1 MRVTFKVMGRSLVL
15 SAAILPLL
23 GGATPGFE
31 EALRLYKRTDYE
43 GSLDVLQRLPEK
55 DARAWDLIGRNRFQL
70 GEYKRAAEA
79 FEKALAADPSNST
92 YALWLGRSLGR
103 RAESANPLL
112 APSLASKARRWFE
125 RAVEL
130 DPRNLEAL
138 SDLLE
143 YYLEAPG
150 FLGGGLD
157 KARAVVAR
165 IKEADPAEGANAEAR
180 VAMKRKEFST
190 AEAHLRRAIALGPRQ
205 VTRVLD
211 LATFLAKQGRFEES
225 EQWYQQAALLDPGHP
240 RLLFERAEAYIRAGR
255 NLAMARELLER
266 YLRAPLTPDDP
277 PRQAAEKLLKEATG

>member
-1 MRVTFKVMGRSLVL
+1 MRITVKLMGRCLVL
-15 SAAILPLL
+15 CAAILPLL

-31 EALRLYKRTDYE
+31 EALRLYNRTDYE
-43 GSLDVLQRLPEK
+43 SSLDVLQRLPDK
-55 DARAWDLIGRNRFQL
+55 DARTWDLIGRNRFKL
-70 GEYKRAAEA
+70 GDYKRAGEA
-79 FEKALAADPSNST
+79 FEKALAADPANST

-130 DPRNLEAL
+130 DPHNLEAL

-150 FLGGGLD
+150 VLGGGLE
-157 KARAVVAR
+157 KARAVAAR
-165 IKEADPAEGANAEAR
+165 IKEVDPAEGANAEAR

-190 AEAHLRRAIALGPRQ
+190 AEAHLRRAIALAPRQ

-211 LATFLAKQGRFEES
+211 LAAFLAKQGRFEES
-225 EQWYQQAALLDPGHP
+225 EQWYVQAARLDPKHP

-255 NLAMARELLER
+255 NLATARELLEQ

>member
-1 MRVTFKVMGRSLVL
+1 MKRWLVVCAV
-15 SAAILPLL
+15 S
-23 GGATPGFE
+23 
-31 EALRLYKRTDYE
+31 LRLLAGAAPDYEEGLRLFNRTDYQQ
-43 GSLDVLQRLPEK
+43 SLHLLQRIPDK
-55 DARAWDLIGRNRFQL
+55 DARTWELIGKNLFKL
-70 GEYKRAAEA
+70 GEYKQAGEA
-79 FEKALAADPSNST
+79 FEKAFAADPANSM

-130 DPRNLEAL
+130 NPRNQEAL

-157 KARAVVAR
+157 KARAVAAR
-165 IKEADPAEGANAEAR
+165 IKELDPAEGAQAEAR
-180 VAMKRKEFST
+180 VATKRKEFST
-190 AEAHLRRAIALGPRQ
+190 AEAHLRRAIALAPRQ

-225 EQWYQQAALLDPGHP
+225 EQWYQQAAQLDPRHP

-255 NLAMARELLER
+255 NLATARELLEQ

-277 PRQAAEKLLKEATG
+277 PRQAAEKLLKEAAG